1 MTYPLY
7 LIDAFVDQP
16 FSGNPAGVCL
26 LPDEQPANWMQQ
38 VALEMNQ
45 SETAFLWPEADGAW
59 QLRWF
64 TPQVEVNLCGHATL
78 AAAHALWQHYGDST
92 TARLKF
98 RTHSGLLT
106 ATRLGDEIQLDFP
119 ADQPRSRDI
128 PPEIHRLLG
137 KPPVWFGRGND
148 DLLVVVESAAEVET
162 FVPDLSLISA
172 ITERGLIIS
181 APGDADSGLDIVS
194 RFFAPKVGIAE
205 DPVTGSAHCLLAVY
219 WGYRL
224 AKTRLQARQASARGG
239 LLNLELHGERVLLSG
254 KARTMLKGEFHG

>member
-1 MTYPLY
+1 MTYPMY
-7 LIDAFVDQP
+7 LIDAFIDQP

-26 LPDEQPANWMQQ
+26 LPHEQPARWMQQ
-38 VALEMNQ
+38 VAMEMNQ
-45 SETAFLWPEADGAW
+45 AETAFVWPEADGSW

-64 TPQVEVNLCGHATL
+64 TPTVEVNLCGHATL
-78 AAAHALWQHYGDST
+78 ATAHALWHHTGDT
-92 TARLKF
+92 AVARLKF

-119 ADQPRSRDI
+119 ADQPRSREI
-128 PPEIHRLLG
+128 PVEIQQLLG

-148 DLLVVVESAAEVET
+148 DLLVIAESAAEVER
-162 FVPDLSLISA
+162 FVPDLQVISA
-172 ITERGLIIS
+172 ITERGLILS
-181 APGDADSGLDIVS
+181 APGDAGSGLDMVS

-224 AKTRLQARQASARGG
+224 GKTRLRARQASPRGG
-239 LLNLELHGERVLLSG
+239 LLNLELHGQRVLLSG
-254 KARTMLKGEFHG
+254 NARTMLKGEFHG